1 MKYFYGEYDGE
12 EFPTQENLF
21 GFDQLMEFI
30 MEYGD
35 QAMKALEQMMKD
47 PEKRRSNLIFWSRCS
62 RTACSTKTAKAS

>member
-21 GFDQLMEFI
+21 GFDQMMEFI

-35 QAMKALEQMMKD
+35 QAMKALEQMTAC
-47 PEKRRSNLIFWSRCS
+47 WT
-62 RTACSTKTAKAS
+62 RTARASCASPRGR